1 MGRKKWSSPRR
12 GSLAYS
18 PRARARSW
26 IARVKHWPEVSG
38 DPRPLAMAG
47 YKAGMTHVVAVDGK
61 KGSSTYGKEI
71 AVPATVIEVPPMI
84 VCAVR
89 GYVESRKGLTVAG
102 EAWASRPPKDLSR
115 VFTLPETFNPE
126 PGLKKLE
133 DKIGELKEVRLILAT
148 QPRVAAKG
156 KKKPELLEVKVGG
169 GDVKSQLEY
178 AKEMLGKEVKASTV
192 FQEGQF
198 IDIIAV
204 TKGKGFQ
211 GPVKRFGV
219 ARLHHKSRKKV
230 RGVGSLGPWHPHYVM
245 RTVPRA
251 GQMGFH
257 RRTEYNKQILKVGGN
272 GVEVTPKGGFLRFG
286 QVRSEYIMVKGS
298 VPGPS
303 KRLITLRYAV
313 RAPEPISPRYK
324 IEAVSLDSKQGA

>member
-18 PRARARSW
+18 PRARAKSW

-38 DPRPLAMAG
+38 EPRPLAMAG
-47 YKAGMTHVVAVDGK
+47 YKAGMTHVVVVDDK
-61 KGSSTYGKEI
+61 KGSLTYGKEI
-71 AVPATVIEVPPMI
+71 VVPATVIETPPMI

-89 GYVESRKGLTVAG
+89 GYVESPRGLTVAG
-102 EAWASRPPKDLSR
+102 EAWMNRPPKDLAR
-115 VFTLPETFNPE
+115 VFTLPETFDPE
-126 PGLKKLE
+126 PGFKKLE
-133 DKIGELKEVRLILAT
+133 DKVGELKEVRLILAT
-148 QPRVAAKG
+148 QPRVTAKG
-156 KKKPELLEVKVGG
+156 RKKPELLEVKVGG

-178 AKEMLGKEVKASTV
+178 AKGMLGKEVKASNV

-198 IDIIAV
+198 VDVLAV

-219 ARLHHKSRKKV
+219 ARLHHKARKKV

-272 GVEVTPKGGFLRFG
+272 GVEVTPKGGFIRYG
-286 QVRSEYIMVKGS
+286 QVRSEYVLVKGS

-313 RAPEPISPRYK
+313 RAPEPVSPRYK
-324 IEAVSLDSKQGA
+324 IEAVSLDSKQGV